1 MNIFINFM
9 LVIPKLGIIL
19 LVVLGLV
26 WFGVCLID
34 KTFNQPS
41 DTLVIKQ
48 VIPPLASFIA
58 AVSLTYALFSPI
70 LGPKTSQEPLEDVVI
85 EETYQPSQ
93 KAGEAP
99 VAASKPVLQL
109 DYKLRYKE
117 ILEK

>member
-9 LVIPKLGIIL
+9 LAIPKVGIIA
-19 LVVLGLV
+19 LVVLGLIYFAV
-26 WFGVCLID
+26 HLIE
-34 KTFNQPS
+34 KTSNPGW
-41 DTLVIKQ
+41 TITPKQ
-48 VIPPLASFIA
+48 VIPPMAAFIA
-58 AVSLTYALFSPI
+58 VLTLVVAFFSPI
-70 LGPKTSQEPLEDVVI
+70 LGPKTSQEPLGDVVI
-85 EETYQPSQ
+85 EEVYQPSQ